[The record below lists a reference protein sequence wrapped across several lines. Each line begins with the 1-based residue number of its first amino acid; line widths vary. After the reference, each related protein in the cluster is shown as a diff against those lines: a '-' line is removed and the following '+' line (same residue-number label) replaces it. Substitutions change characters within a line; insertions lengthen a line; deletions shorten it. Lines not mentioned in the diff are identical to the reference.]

1 MNKSIE
7 SLHTKIIDQLKY
19 IFSSNEILN
28 VFLSM
33 SNSYEKSL
41 EIVKNSPKENAEQ
54 KPTESDG
61 DNLENKDVNLENK
74 DVKLENEDVKLEN
87 EEQKEDVK
95 LENEDVKLENKEQK
109 EDVKPE
115 KQIPNE
121 NDPILNEINEMK
133 IREIQQ
139 LFKKIK
145 ILFLILEDLLKLKI
159 IKVNEDR
166 YRKVLD
172 EKIKFPKNID
182 SLIIIMGCYSE
193 AFDYEYQSIILNI
206 IDLPFFNDMVS
217 IADIHVNMIPFVAND
232 KINLFSLKTD
242 FNSFS
247 LMVRNL
253 ACDILEVNTDFT
265 KESMIETIPI

>member
-7 SLHTKIIDQLKY
+7 TLKTKIIDQLKY
-19 IFSSNEILN
+19 IFSSNEILD

-33 SNSYEKSL
+33 ANSYEKSL
-41 EIVKNSPKENAEQ
+41 DVVKNSPKENVEQ
-54 KPTESDG
+54 KPSEPDG
-61 DNLENKDVNLENK
+61 NNEENQKELNVNLEK
-74 DVKLENEDVKLEN
+74 NETQNEPRQKN
-87 EEQKEDVK
+87 EELEEQNKSQQKNDEQEDYK
-95 LENEDVKLENKEQK
+95 
-109 EDVKPE
+109 KPD
-115 KQIPNE
+115 E
-121 NDPILNEINEMK
+121 NDPLLNEINEMK

-159 IKVNEDR
+159 IHINEDR
-166 YRKVLD
+166 YQKVLD

-193 AFDYEYQSIILNI
+193 AFDYEYQANILNI

-232 KINLFSLKTD
+232 KINLFSLKND

-247 LMVRNL
+247 SVVRNL

-265 KESMIETIPI
+265 KESMIEITPI